1 MLGSPR
7 VGLHFPALWNL
18 KAASS
23 DFLGTHGVREF
34 KKIKVLGLGR
44 PNSRATLTTR
54 HPRTHKR
61 KSSGPLR
68 LYPRR
73 VPVVDQADRPR
84 LGFPSHL
91 LSGL

>member
-34 KKIKVLGLGR
+34 KKIKYWDSDGQTLGPRSLRGTREHTSGNPLG
-44 PNSRATLTTR
+44 P
-54 HPRTHKR
+54 
-61 KSSGPLR
+61 
-68 LYPRR
+68 
-73 VPVVDQADRPR
+73 
-84 LGFPSHL
+84 
-91 LSGL
+91 